1 MTGLR
6 WRQEDFSFSWPGC
19 GQRNLPSSWDRVC
32 FSRNCCSL
40 ICRIWILPSTLG
52 TVRCNN
58 FLRFSPQQFQSCTD
72 IEHFTMA
79 FSRSFSRSRTSDGSW
94 ERRLSCRPPP
104 ASYKLK
110 SLAFTLQ
117 WMDWELDF
125 VRAGEIKKLP
135 FLQPVSQSI
144 YSVRRSRL
152 KFYSPLPMCFL
163 SDPLHF

>member
-19 GQRNLPSSWDRVC
+19 GQRNLPLSWERVC

-52 TVRCNN
+52 SVRCNN
-58 FLRFSPQQFQSCTD
+58 FLRFSLQQFQPCTD

-79 FSRSFSRSRTSDGSW
+79 FSGSFSRSRTYDGSW
-94 ERRLSCRPPP
+94 ERRLSCPPQ
-104 ASYKLK
+104 AEEFSI
-110 SLAFTLQ
+110 SLQ

-125 VRAGEIKKLP
+125 VRAREIKKLP

-163 SDPLHF
+163 SDPFHF